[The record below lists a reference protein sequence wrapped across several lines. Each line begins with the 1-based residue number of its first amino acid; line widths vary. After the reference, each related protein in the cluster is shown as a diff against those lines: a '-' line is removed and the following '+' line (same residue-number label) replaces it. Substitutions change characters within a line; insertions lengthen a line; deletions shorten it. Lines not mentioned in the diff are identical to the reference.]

1 MSTFQFT
8 PYELPPEA
16 KALRGEVRAF
26 LKDAL
31 GTMAAAD
38 RARSWSGGSREFSK
52 KLGARGWIGMTWPK
66 QYGGHER
73 SYAERYVVIEELL
86 VAGAPVSSHWVADRQ
101 SGLLLLRFGTEEQ
114 RQTLLPAIARG
125 ELSFCIGM
133 SEPGSG
139 SDLASVRTRGRKVDG
154 GWKVSGQKI
163 WTSGAQS
170 ADWMIALVRTGDAE
184 QRHAGLSQ
192 LLVDMKSPGL
202 IVKPIANLT
211 GESHFN
217 EVFFDDVFVPENRLI
232 GAEGGGWAQVG
243 AELAYER
250 SGPERYLSSIRL
262 FLEFLRVVGD
272 KPSEAE
278 RLLIGAMTARMWTL
292 RQGVAVGHGQAGGR
306 REPGGGRRGGEGS
319 RHLVRAGH
327 SARRA
332 GDCAI
337 GRRSVPAHADLSVA
351 DLAILLAARR
361 YARKPARHHRARTG
375 AQMSEGAHSLPTRPS
390 ASSPAISIGPRSK
403 RRASR
408 KCSCR
413 KSRAVSA
420 AHGRTPSWSCARA
433 VRMRS
438 IIRLRR
444 LFLDSTNVNDR
455 DLYMAMMLA
464 AKMAGALNAALDLSV
479 QYTRERQQFGKP
491 LASFQ
496 AIQQQLAVFAE
507 EAAAADMA
515 AASAFRAADRG
526 DAWFE
531 IACAKLRA
539 NQAARTSTGI
549 APPRYT
555 ARWASPQNTACS
567 I

>member
-1 MSTFQFT
+1 VSSFNFM

-16 KALRGEVRAF
+16 SALRGEVRAF

-31 GTMAAAD
+31 GDMPAAE
-38 RARSWSGGSREFSK
+38 RSRSWSGGSREFSR
-52 KLGARGWIGMTWPK
+52 KLGSRGWIGMTWPK
-66 QYGGHER
+66 KYGGHER

-101 SGLLLLRFGTEEQ
+101 SGPLLLRFGTEEQ

-139 SDLASVRTRGRKVDG
+139 SDLASVRTRGHKVDG
-154 GWKVSGQKI
+154 GWNVSGQKI

-202 IVKPIANLT
+202 TVKPIANLT

-292 RQGVAVGHGQAGGR
+292 RQMSLSVMGKLVAGENPAVAAALVKDLGTSFEQDIPRDIQALAPLTCDLSGDD
-306 REPGGGRRGGEGS
+306 PFQSTLSYLLQTSPSFSLRGG
-319 RHLVRAGH
+319 
-327 SARRA
+327 
-332 GDCAI
+332 
-337 GRRSVPAHADLSVA
+337 
-351 DLAILLAARR
+351 
-361 YARKPARHHRARTG
+361 
-375 AQMSEGAHSLPTRPS
+375 
-390 ASSPAISIGPRSK
+390 
-403 RRASR
+403 
-408 KCSCR
+408 
-413 KSRAVSA
+413 
-420 AHGRTPSWSCARA
+420 
-433 VRMRS
+433 
-438 IIRLRR
+438 
-444 LFLDSTNVNDR
+444 
-455 DLYMAMMLA
+455 
-464 AKMAGALNAALDLSV
+464 
-479 QYTRERQQFGKP
+479 TREI
-491 LASFQ
+491 L
-496 AIQQQLAVFAE
+496 
-507 EAAAADMA
+507 
-515 AASAFRAADRG
+515 RG
-526 DAWFE
+526 I
-531 IACAKLRA
+531 IARELGLR
-539 NQAARTSTGI
+539 
-549 APPRYT
+549 
-555 ARWASPQNTACS
+555 
-567 I
+567 